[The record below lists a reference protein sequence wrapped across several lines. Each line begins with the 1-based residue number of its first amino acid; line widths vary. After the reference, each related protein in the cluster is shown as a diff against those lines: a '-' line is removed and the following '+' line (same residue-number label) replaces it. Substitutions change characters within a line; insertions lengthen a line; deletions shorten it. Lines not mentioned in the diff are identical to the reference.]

1 MGGLYSSVLE
11 FEKRRM
17 TKWTGNGMGA
27 QLLGVT
33 ILSFVTSFLLFSA
46 TTLSF
51 ACREAVDKDHY
62 LADVGHQFFCND
74 GEVNALATILLGSR
88 DKAIR
93 WILTDP
99 EHFQCLTLL
108 TVGGLFYFLTLWTFG
123 SALPLGVFTP
133 TVLIGASLGGAGGI
147 FLKEYVDS
155 EITPSTFALL
165 GVAAMLA
172 GVQRSTVSVC
182 VILVEGTGQIKV
194 LIPVIITV
202 VVARYVASL
211 VHPDGIYEVSMSLKG
226 YPFLD
231 HKDIRLYDMFEVG
244 DIMSAPVITVCPYEK
259 AKDLVALLES
269 SSRNGFP
276 VVDAD
281 NKFLGLVR
289 RNQIVALLE
298 CGVFEETNPNE
309 SSHSSLP
316 WTPTPGVNKSVSL
329 CLNFPATYCHVELT
343 DSFGSL

>member
-1 MGGLYSSVLE
+1 MVQ
-11 FEKRRM
+11 
-17 TKWTGNGMGA
+17 WTGDGKFQ
-27 QLLGVT
+27 QLWNVT
-33 ILSFVTSFLLFSA
+33 ILSIVTSFLLFYA
-46 TTLSF
+46 TTFTF
-51 ACREAVDKDHY
+51 ACRKVIAKDVY
-62 LADVGHQFFCND
+62 LADVGHQFFCQE

-99 EHFQCLTLL
+99 EQFQFRTLL

-123 SALPLGVFTP
+123 SAVPMGVFTP
-133 TVLIGASLGGAGGI
+133 TVLIGASLGGAGGLL
-147 FLKEYVDS
+147 LKAHVDS

-172 GVQRSTVSVC
+172 GVQRSTVSIC

-202 VVARYVASL
+202 IVARYIANL
-211 VHPDGIYEVSMSLKG
+211 VHPEGIYEVSMSLKN
-226 YPFLD
+226 YPYLS

-244 DIMSAPVITVCPYEK
+244 DVMSEPVVTVRAYEK

-269 SSRNGFP
+269 APQNGFP
-276 VVDAD
+276 VVDPEGR
-281 NKFLGLVR
+281 FLGLVR

-298 CGVFEETNPNE
+298 CGVFEETDPSTGAPVGASPVGAHHRRSASWTRASPVGSGAGHRRT
-309 SSHSSLP
+309 SS
-316 WTPTPGVNKSVSL
+316 WTPKPGDTQSVS
-329 CLNFPATYCHVELT
+329 F
-343 DSFGSL
+343 F